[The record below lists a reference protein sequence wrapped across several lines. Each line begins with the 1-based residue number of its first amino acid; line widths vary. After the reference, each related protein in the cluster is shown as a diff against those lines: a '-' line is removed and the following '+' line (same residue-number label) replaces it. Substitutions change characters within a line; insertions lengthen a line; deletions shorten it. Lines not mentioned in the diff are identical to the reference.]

1 VYGFMCCINYGEI
14 MNKKDTRRDAWDRDY
29 LPLDRNELEE
39 ATKIE
44 PKKDFTIW
52 FFAFFFIA
60 VLVLI
65 GG

>member
-1 VYGFMCCINYGEI
+1 MAINDPQV
-14 MNKKDTRRDAWDRDY
+14 KKDTRRDAWDRDY

-52 FFAFFFIA
+52 FFAFFFISIL
-60 VLVLI
+60 VLVS
-65 GG
+65 G